1 MSTVDQIK
9 RPYDR
14 TSHIL
19 IVDDDDTLLK
29 FFKIH
34 LNKFF
39 SKVLVVENA
48 KEAMDAIKTKEIDM
62 VLTDIRM
69 PKVDGLQLMQ
79 KIQKSRPDLPIL
91 LISGEPMTDEQQQI
105 VDLADGFLSKPFS
118 VDQLNA
124 YINHGIDKR
133 MILKDLSNCLKDP
146 LKIRK
151 SLTAQ
156 PKDLAKLTK
165 KDEQKKAEELIGQ
178 WKSSLRDQIAA

>member
-1 MSTVDQIK
+1 MS
-9 RPYDR
+9 
-14 TSHIL
+14 
-19 IVDDDDTLLK
+19 
-29 FFKIH
+29 
-34 LNKFF
+34 
-39 SKVLVVENA
+39 
-48 KEAMDAIKTKEIDM
+48 
-62 VLTDIRM
+62 
-69 PKVDGLQLMQ
+69 
-79 KIQKSRPDLPIL
+79 
-91 LISGEPMTDEQQQI
+91 DEQQQI

-151 SLTAQ
+151 ALTAQ

-178 WKSSLRDQIAA
+178 WKSSLKVQIAA